1 MAHSQ
6 FDLFLHEATHLDPA
20 SGSALDCDRLY
31 GLYTS
36 WCFINQKSPR
46 PETTFWAAMKQRID
60 PGQMGL
66 TMKGPAAADYI
77 LSSSPGLV

>member
-1 MAHSQ
+1 MADSQ
-6 FDLFLHEATHLDPA
+6 FDLFLLEATHLDPGA
-20 SGSALDCDRLY
+20 ESPLDTDRLY

-36 WCFINQKSPR
+36 WCFIHQKTPR
-46 PETTFWAAMKQRID
+46 PESTFWAAMKQRID

-77 LSSSPGLV
+77 LASSPGLV